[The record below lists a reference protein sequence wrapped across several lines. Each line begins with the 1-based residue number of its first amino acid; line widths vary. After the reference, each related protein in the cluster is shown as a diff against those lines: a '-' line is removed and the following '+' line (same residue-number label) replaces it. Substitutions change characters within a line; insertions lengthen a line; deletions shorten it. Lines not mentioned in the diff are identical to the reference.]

1 MSRRTAAWFAWSLWT
16 LCIAF
21 AAFAVLLAINV
32 PPGPTKNNSNWGVVI
47 AVSLLTYPTIGA
59 FIASRRPENPI
70 GWILCGVGLRF
81 VVEGFAL
88 VYVGYA
94 LPVQPASLPG
104 EKLAFWVAGWFD
116 FPIVFLALVLMILLF
131 PDGRLP
137 SRSWR
142 AVPWVAA
149 GGSVLWT
156 FMYVTA
162 RNSPMN
168 WFFGLSPSHK
178 PFVAG
183 NAIRTFF
190 EALGTLS
197 GLALL
202 GIGIASVI
210 SLILRWDNAR
220 GDDRQQIKWFTYA
233 AAVLIGVPLLV
244 APFVGMVAE
253 SMGGS
258 WEVGLA
264 RPILAGLLGIPVAVG
279 IAILKYRLYDIDIII
294 NRTLVYGSLTLTLAL
309 VYFGGVTATQA
320 LFRTLASQQELP
332 QLVVVASTLVIAA
345 LFTPMRRR
353 IQSLIDRS
361 FYRSKYDARKTLEE
375 FSTTLRNETN
385 LEALNEELVGVVR
398 VTMQPAHVS
407 LWLRPRSDA
416 GLGRKSHG

>member
-94 LPVQPASLPG
+94 LPGQPALPPG

-168 WFFGLSPSHK
+168 WFFGLSP
-178 PFVAG
+178 
-183 NAIRTFF
+183 R
-190 EALGTLS
+190 
-197 GLALL
+197 
-202 GIGIASVI
+202 
-210 SLILRWDNAR
+210 
-220 GDDRQQIKWFTYA
+220 
-233 AAVLIGVPLLV
+233 
-244 APFVGMVAE
+244 
-253 SMGGS
+253 
-258 WEVGLA
+258 
-264 RPILAGLLGIPVAVG
+264 
-279 IAILKYRLYDIDIII
+279 
-294 NRTLVYGSLTLTLAL
+294 
-309 VYFGGVTATQA
+309 AT
-320 LFRTLASQQELP
+320 S
-332 QLVVVASTLVIAA
+332 
-345 LFTPMRRR
+345 
-353 IQSLIDRS
+353 RS
-361 FYRSKYDARKTLEE
+361 
-375 FSTTLRNETN
+375 
-385 LEALNEELVGVVR
+385 
-398 VTMQPAHVS
+398 
-407 LWLRPRSDA
+407 
-416 GLGRKSHG
+416 